1 MGKQR
6 NEIDLLIV
14 QNGSAINGI
23 TAINKVN
30 IGNAQ
35 ESNYAESNLTLKLRE
50 KMKPRDLR

>member
-6 NEIDLLIV
+6 NEIDLIIV

-30 IGNAQ
+30 IGRAQ
-35 ESNYAESNLTLKLRE
+35 ESNYAELNLTLKLRG
-50 KMKPRDLR
+50 KK